1 MNPNTTDGLRKMNG
15 KPLTMSI
22 SEEPPGTIAGLCN
35 SVNAACNRFEQ
46 ERGTSSDRKLLFG
59 YRGRKKATT

>member
-1 MNPNTTDGLRKMNG
+1 MNPN
-15 KPLTMSI
+15 
-22 SEEPPGTIAGLCN
+22 TIAGLCN

-59 YRGRKKATT
+59 YRSRRKATA